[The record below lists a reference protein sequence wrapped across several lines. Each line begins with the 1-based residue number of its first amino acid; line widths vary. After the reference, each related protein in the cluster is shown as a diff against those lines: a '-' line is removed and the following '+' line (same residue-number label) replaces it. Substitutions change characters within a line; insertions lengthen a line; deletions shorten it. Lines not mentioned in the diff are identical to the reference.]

1 MINRR
6 KFLADS
12 AKVLLGAS
20 VGVVGTGYE
29 NQLVAGTK
37 TEQQQNELLNQWW
50 IEQPINP
57 NGDFSEGEK
66 YWKGGWVGKTDA
78 KNVTAGMRIIEND
91 HGEVWLDNPDS
102 SAHANSALMQATDSL
117 QKDAGIRLPHWF
129 LSDHHLML
137 EADVRV
143 DLDQPYSTDSWSRV
157 AIAFWLQRN
166 YRSGPR
172 SPWFTIKD
180 NEYKV
185 LFTEYDVYRRNVNF
199 LGYNAVN
206 WGGDVNEYPADQLP
220 IGYWKPIKI
229 DLNEFIA
236 NGYNSLG
243 GWGQNNSEMAYLSA
257 WYLVPEAKGAKLQAS
272 WRRIKIYQ
280 LAKDP
285 LNLKATP
292 AVVHPQSKE

>member
-29 NQLVAGTK
+29 NQLAAGTK
-37 TEQQQNELLNQWW
+37 PEQQQNEILNQWW

-57 NGDFSEGEK
+57 NGDFSAGEK
-66 YWKGGWVGKTDA
+66 YWKGGWVGRTDA
-78 KNVTAGMRIIEND
+78 KNVRAGMRIIEND
-91 HGEVWLDNPDS
+91 HGEVWLDNPDP

-117 QKDAGIRLPHWF
+117 QRDAGIRLTSWS

-143 DLDQPYSTDSWSRV
+143 DSDQPYSADSWSRV
-157 AIAFWLQRN
+157 AIAFWLQRT

-172 SPWFTIKD
+172 SPWFTVNG

-185 LFTEYDVYRRNVNF
+185 LFTEYDVYRRNVDF

-236 NGYNSLG
+236 NGYNSMG
-243 GWGQNNSEMAYLSA
+243 GWGQDTSEMAYLSA

-272 WRRIKIYQ
+272 WRRVKIYN
-280 LAKDP
+280 LDP
-285 LNLKATP
+285 LDAKATP
-292 AVVHPQSKE
+292 VVLHRQSKE